1 MGKNGFIIAN
11 AATEWENEVKYA
23 IMKAVTTSI
32 QQKDN
37 EHALAPREMNTANK
51 RELKKILQA
60 LATLSKRVDG
70 IATRE
75 GNKGGSRDNKSG
87 GVISNRDRG
96 SGGSNHNPSGKN
108 DNKENN
114 ANGVN
119 KKWIYTTGM
128 DYDTTWPYNKRKW
141 FNK

>member
-51 RELKKILQA
+51 RELKKILQV
-60 LATLSKRVDG
+60 LATLSKRVDELA
-70 IATRE
+70 IR
-75 GNKGGSRDNKSG
+75 
-87 GVISNRDRG
+87 
-96 SGGSNHNPSGKN
+96 
-108 DNKENN
+108 
-114 ANGVN
+114 
-119 KKWIYTTGM
+119 
-128 DYDTTWPYNKRKW
+128 
-141 FNK
+141 